1 MCVQFLSLRIVQWR
15 NEAVK
20 VDIQRHRL
28 NIREKDVQLNIE
40 ESLEERLWGANGE
53 SELTKLRN
61 PIIFRMAWCYQ
72 NYDKPVIM

>member
-1 MCVQFLSLRIVQWR
+1 MCVQFLSLRIVQRR
-15 NEAVK
+15 NEAEE

>member
-15 NEAVK
+15 NEAVE

-40 ESLEERLWGANGE
+40 ESLEERHWWGQWR
-53 SELTKLRN
+53 K
-61 PIIFRMAWCYQ
+61 
-72 NYDKPVIM
+72 

>member
-1 MCVQFLSLRIVQWR
+1 MQFLSLRIVQWR
-15 NEAVK
+15 HEAVE

-40 ESLEERLWGANGE
+40 ESLEERLWEANGE